1 MRSPDR
7 VKDQTYFLSRLR
19 QDQLSRATFPIGE
32 YTKQEVSAGADD
44 RHLGGGSVVICV
56 FVCLYWVA

>member
-7 VKDQTYFLSRLR
+7 VKDQTYFLSRLS

-32 YTKQEVSAGADD
+32 YTKAEV
-44 RHLGGGSVVICV
+44 CV
-56 FVCLYWVA
+56 CV